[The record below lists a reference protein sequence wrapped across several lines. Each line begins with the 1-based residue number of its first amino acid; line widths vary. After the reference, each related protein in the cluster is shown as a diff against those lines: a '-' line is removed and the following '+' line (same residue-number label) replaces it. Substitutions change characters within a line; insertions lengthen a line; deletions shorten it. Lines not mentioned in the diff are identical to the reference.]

1 MDFFYLYCISNI
13 ICGKCLIKNKGN
25 SANHEFYKCLTCNR
39 NLCVLCRSNHSLN
52 HKIIDYDTKNYVCQK
67 HNEPFIK
74 YCKECKKNTCFSCDE
89 EHREHKTIFL
99 GDIMPNI
106 EESKNKLAKIKKE
119 IELFNDKIKDI
130 IKQLNELI
138 DTMNIYYKINNDL
151 FNSYQIQNRSYQILK
166 NIKKINMDNEI
177 FKAVCDINQITNMK
191 DKLSNI
197 IDLYNKINS
206 DKINNKPLPNSTF
219 LRKKDDL
226 KIYIFPSLKFII
238 KNSLSSINDI
248 SECMQIS
255 KQINRKIL
263 LLLGEVGVGKTTL
276 LNSFINALYEIQFE
290 DNFRYILS
298 DELNN
303 NNGTE
308 YINIYNIDSFKNNP
322 PITIIDTPGFGKGI
336 EFDENINEMIKK
348 LINNYIEHINAIC
361 LIFNGSNL
369 KLSSNQQKII
379 NNILKFFGNDL

>member
-1 MDFFYLYCISNI
+1 M
-13 ICGKCLIKNKGN
+13 
-25 SANHEFYKCLTCNR
+25 
-39 NLCVLCRSNHSLN
+39 V
-52 HKIIDYDTKNYVCQK
+52 
-67 HNEPFIK
+67 FIK
-74 YCKECKKNTCFSCDE
+74 KHLYKYSIYFF
-89 EHREHKTIFL
+89 R
-99 GDIMPNI
+99 
-106 EESKNKLAKIKKE
+106 IKKR
-119 IELFNDKIKDI
+119 
-130 IKQLNELI
+130 
-138 DTMNIYYKINNDL
+138 
-151 FNSYQIQNRSYQILK
+151 YQIYSIKIDIANPPCPLYSFINSILNNKVLK

-379 NNILKFFGNDL
+379 TVLHGAIRSTTLSRSGLKFLKIGSIGYIDIRLNLKFLNILKYQSL

>member
-1 MDFFYLYCISNI
+1 MIKEEDNDKNIDSLNNIIPWNSKEFPVTINSIRYNQDNLGIPVRYDIETNEPWMTQKEISN
-13 ICGKCLIKNKGN
+13 
-25 SANHEFYKCLTCNR
+25 
-39 NLCVLCRSNHSLN
+39 
-52 HKIIDYDTKNYVCQK
+52 
-67 HNEPFIK
+67 
-74 YCKECKKNTCFSCDE
+74 
-89 EHREHKTIFL
+89 
-99 GDIMPNI
+99 
-106 EESKNKLAKIKKE
+106 
-119 IELFNDKIKDI
+119 LFNKNDI
-130 IKQLNELI
+130 ANPPCPLYSFINSILN
-138 DTMNIYYKINNDL
+138 NKV
-151 FNSYQIQNRSYQILK
+151 LK

-177 FKAVCDINQITNMK
+177 FKAVCDINQITNIK